1 MTAIIAVMNHKG
13 GVGKTTTSLNIASGL
28 AAGGNAVLIVDMDPQ
43 SNAATGLGIDL
54 KSIEKGSYEL
64 VLGEE
69 PLANVALKTDLPDV
83 SLVPATFQLAALS
96 TISSDDEDPE
106 YWLRESLQDH
116 GGIYDF
122 ILIDC
127 PPSFGILSLNALVA
141 AQKVIVPV
149 QSESFAIAGLQQMEQ
164 SIEDIRVEAD
174 HALDYRILM
183 TLSDHKQKLHQLV
196 DTEIRAHF
204 KEVVFQTSIPIEP
217 KIAESAFLGRPV
229 LLHSPYSSGG
239 QAYVKACAEVLKWAL
254 PDDARSLEDY
264 HKQIMNGVQSW
275 MRNKELSAGSEP
287 VHLDDP
293 ASAGTGAKTTN
304 PPAAAEV
311 NSFKVSLRNGVILAL
326 ALTIGMALAFLGME

>member
-54 KSIEKGSYEL
+54 RSIEKGSYEL
-64 VLGEE
+64 ILGEE
-69 PLANVALKTDLPDV
+69 PLANVVLKTDLPDV

-96 TISSDDEDPE
+96 TLSPDDEDPE
-106 YWLRESLQDH
+106 YWLRESLQEQ
-116 GGIYDF
+116 GTGYDF

-164 SIEDIRVEAD
+164 SIADIRLEAD
-174 HALDYRILM
+174 HDLDYRILM
-183 TLSDHKQKLHQLV
+183 TLSDHTQKLHQLV
-196 DTEIRAHF
+196 DSEIRAHF
-204 KEVVFQTSIPIEP
+204 KETVFQTPIPVEP

-229 LLHSPYSSGG
+229 VLHSPYSFGG
-239 QAYVKACAEVLKWAL
+239 QAYVKACAEVLRWARPGDSL
-254 PDDARSLEDY
+254 NLEDY
-264 HKQIMNGVQSW
+264 QNRIMSGIQSW

-287 VHLDDP
+287 IHLDDP
-293 ASAGTGAKTTN
+293 APASGHKTN
-304 PPAAAEV
+304 VPPVAAEA

>member
-43 SNAATGLGIDL
+43 SNAATGLGIDI
-54 KSIEKGSYEL
+54 KTIQKGSYEL

-69 PLANVALKTDLPDV
+69 TLENVTLKTDLPDV

-116 GGIYDF
+116 GGFYDF

-164 SIEDIRVEAD
+164 SIEDIRLEAD

-183 TLSDHKQKLHQLV
+183 TLSDQKQKLHQLV

-204 KEVVFQTSIPIEP
+204 KEMVFQTPIPVEP

-229 LLHSPYSSGG
+229 VLHSPYSSGG
-239 QAYVKACAEVLKWAL
+239 QAYVNACAEVLKWAL
-254 PDDARSLEDY
+254 PQENRSVEDY
-264 HKQIMNGVQSW
+264 QQQIMTGVQSW
-275 MRNKELSAGSEP
+275 MRNKDLSAGAEP
-287 VHLDDP
+287 LHLDDP
-293 ASAGTGAKTTN
+293 T
-304 PPAAAEV
+304 PAAGGPKAPVPPVAAEA
-311 NSFKVSLRNGVILAL
+311 NSFKVSLRNGVILAV
-326 ALTIGMALAFLGME
+326 ALTVGMALAFLGME

>member
-28 AAGGNAVLIVDMDPQ
+28 AAGGNRVLIVDMDPQ
-43 SNAATGLGIDL
+43 SNAATGLGLDL

-64 VLGEE
+64 ILGED
-69 PLANVALKTDLPDV
+69 PLETVALETDIPNV

-106 YWLRESLQDH
+106 YWLNESLKDQ
-116 GGIYDF
+116 GTNYDF

-164 SIEDIRVEAD
+164 SIADIRIEAAHD
-174 HALDYRILM
+174 LDYRILM
-183 TLSDHKQKLHQLV
+183 TLSDASQKLHQLV
-196 DTEIRAHF
+196 DHEIRAHF
-204 KEVVFQTSIPIEP
+204 KHQVLQTAIPVEP

-229 LLHSPYSSGG
+229 ILHSPQSRGA
-239 QAYVKACAEVLKWAL
+239 QAYINACGEVLEWAH
-254 PDDARSLEDY
+254 PDERRAADHIQAI
-264 HKQIMNGVQSW
+264 QQGVQNW
-275 MRNKELSAGSEP
+275 VRDKKVNAHGHP
-287 VHLDDP
+287 IHLDPNPTRDP
-293 ASAGTGAKTTN
+293 QNHPIAPQGE
-304 PPAAAEV
+304 EV

-326 ALTIGMALAFLGME
+326 ALTAGMALAFLGME